1 MKSFNKQIQITV
13 ELDTIAN
20 ALLST
25 LNPDEKHRDIIVEA
39 IIGRLDAKNDTQGMT
54 ALYNS
59 LNGFSNNINFEK
71 GNKVIC
77 TKRVNA
83 YWTEESIRD
92 NSPVYL
98 EIGEVTVIDIN
109 EYADEKLLI
118 EYNYPLKSGETEK
131 RQVWVDHSTCS
142 KANENEYALAE

>member
-1 MKSFNKQIQITV
+1 MKSFNKQIKITV

-25 LNPDEKHRDIIVEA
+25 LNPDAKHKDIIVEA

-54 ALYNS
+54 VLYNS

-71 GNKVIC
+71 GNEVIC

-92 NSPVYL
+92 NSSVYL
-98 EIGEVTVIDIN
+98 EIGEVTVVDIN
-109 EYADEKLLI
+109 EYADEKLLV

-142 KANENEYALAE
+142 KVNENEYALTE